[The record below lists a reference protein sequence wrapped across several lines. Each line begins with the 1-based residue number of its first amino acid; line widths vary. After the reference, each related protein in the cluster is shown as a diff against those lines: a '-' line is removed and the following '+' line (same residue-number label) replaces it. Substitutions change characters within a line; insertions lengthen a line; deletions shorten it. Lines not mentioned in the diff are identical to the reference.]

1 MKLIRLYVENFGGL
15 SGYTLQFEKGIT
27 SVVAPNGFGKTTL
40 AEFIRAMFYGFPR
53 KSKNLDR
60 SLRQKYAPWNGGQY
74 GGYLEFEYEGR
85 CYRIERTFGTNPKAD
100 TFSAIDLT
108 ANRKTNRFTEE
119 LGQELFGLDA
129 DSFERSTYLPQQR
142 SEAPLATVSI
152 QAKLSNLVED
162 SADVGNYDKA
172 LAALKERRSAF
183 VPYRGNGG
191 IVAETTAQLTGLQ
204 LQLEELL
211 IQETHLQLQL
221 EAVQKAQQDL
231 ETIKQRQVQLEEAI
245 ETASRQE
252 TINVLQQQYHQL
264 QQRHRKVSER
274 LIFYR
279 KTYPSELPSEQQLR
293 RAETAAQ
300 QLAQAETV
308 APYPSQT
315 QIDNCRKLCGE
326 YTQAKSECDLL
337 QQRMEEIRQ
346 RRNLPVLLAIWIS
359 GAAGFGAGAVFL
371 LQRAVEYA
379 CIAFGV
385 GVAALTAGIILWSL
399 RSRNE
404 RMQQERTDT
413 AREAA
418 EKYRS
423 RMKSFFASYDI
434 DVQLLG
440 CAAALTQLEQRSQH
454 GAQKQAQ
461 LASAREQ
468 LQAFLKTCGY
478 SETQEVAVYLQQVR
492 EDAKGLQVAQSLLL
506 ELEEQLA
513 AMEETYGE
521 HLFAEA
527 VSAADLQQL
536 RREEQQLHTVRKE
549 TVSRLLQTQQNVQLL
564 RQQTV
569 KIPQIREDLQACRE
583 KLAKAQADVQIL
595 DAAIDFLQQARENL
609 STAYMETIRSRF
621 GYYLAMLGCGDEKY
635 LVDSDL
641 RIQLERQGQARS
653 ISYFSAG
660 QTDLVMLCMRLS
672 LVDAL
677 FRNQKMFVVL
687 DDPFVNL
694 DDTHMEQ
701 ARELLHALASDRQIL
716 YLTCHSGRTV

>member
-15 SGYTLQFEKGIT
+15 SGYTLHFEKEIT
-27 SVVAPNGFGKTTL
+27 SVIAPNGFGKTTL

-108 ANRKTNRFTEE
+108 ANRRTNRFTEE

-142 SEAPLATVSI
+142 SEAPLTTVSI

-172 LAALKERRSAF
+172 LAALKERRSTF
-183 VPYRGNGG
+183 IPYRGNGG
-191 IVAETTAQLTGLQ
+191 IVAETATQLTDLQ

-211 IQETHLQLQL
+211 TQENRLQLQQ

-252 TINVLQQQYHQL
+252 TSNVLQQQYHQL

-274 LIFYR
+274 LSSYR
-279 KTYPSELPSEQQLR
+279 KTYPRGLPTEQQLR
-293 RAETAAQ
+293 HAEAAAQ
-300 QLAQAETV
+300 LLAQAEAV
-308 APYPSQT
+308 VPYPTHT
-315 QIDNCRKLCGE
+315 QIDSCRKLCEE
-326 YTQAKSECDLL
+326 YTQAKRECNLL
-337 QQRMEEIRQ
+337 QQRMEEIRL
-346 RRNLPVLLAIWIS
+346 RRNLPALLVMWIF
-359 GAAGFGAGAVFL
+359 GAAGFGAGVVFL
-371 LQRAVEYA
+371 LRRTATYA
-379 CIAFGV
+379 CVSFGV
-385 GVAALTAGIILWSL
+385 GITALVTGIVLWLL
-399 RSRNE
+399 RNRKE
-404 RMQQERTDT
+404 RMQQMRIDAAQETAERY
-413 AREAA
+413 
-418 EKYRS
+418 YRKITTVFS
-423 RMKSFFASYDI
+423 SYGL

-440 CAAALTQLEQRSQH
+440 YAAALTQLEQRSQH
-454 GAQKQAQ
+454 GVQKQLQ
-461 LASAREQ
+461 RESAHEE
-468 LQAFLKTCGY
+468 LQAFLKTYGY
-478 SETQEVAVYLQQVR
+478 FETQEAEVYLQQMR
-492 EDAKGLQVAQSLLL
+492 EDLQGMHLSQSLLL

-513 AMEETYGE
+513 AMEQTYGE
-521 HLFAEA
+521 HLLAE
-527 VSAADLQQL
+527 VIPTADLQQL
-536 RREEQQLHTVRKE
+536 RREERQLHTAQKE
-549 TVSRLLQTQQNVQLL
+549 AVSRLIQAQQNVRLL
-564 RQQTV
+564 RQDTA
-569 KIPQIREDLQACRE
+569 KIPQIREELQACQE
-583 KLAKAQADVQIL
+583 KLAQAKADAQIL
-595 DAAIDFLQQARENL
+595 DATIDFLQQARENL

-621 GYYLAMLGCGDEKY
+621 GDYLAMLGCGDEYY

-641 RIQLERQGQARS
+641 QIQLERQGQARS

-694 DDTHMEQ
+694 DDKHMGH
-701 ARELLHALASDRQIL
+701 ARELLHVLASERQIL
-716 YLTCHSGRTV
+716 YLSCHSGRTL